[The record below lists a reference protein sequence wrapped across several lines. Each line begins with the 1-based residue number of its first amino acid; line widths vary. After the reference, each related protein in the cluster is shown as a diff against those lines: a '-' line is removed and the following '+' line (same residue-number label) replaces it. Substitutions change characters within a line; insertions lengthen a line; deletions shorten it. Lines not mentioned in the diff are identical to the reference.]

1 MLLFGDTPN
10 EGELCMLWPPDVP
23 FEAFLRRATEEGSE
37 WWSEIYWSATV
48 NQTLCLKRG
57 DIWSTAQN
65 RIYKRISGSYAVV
78 KDWSSGTKKMLH
90 GSGCD
95 DQMWQGE
102 ADLIV
107 WSPPSSIGKLTNQC
121 MVRWKWV
128 EWFSNVW
135 QKKEATR
142 QAIKEIWTGKHLTRF
157 TCEPARWISKESY
170 GYSKWK

>member
-65 RIYKRISGSYAVV
+65 KIYKRISGSYAVV

-102 ADLIV
+102 AGLIV
-107 WSPPSSIGKLTNQC
+107 WSPPAPLES
-121 MVRWKWV
+121 
-128 EWFSNVW
+128 W
-135 QKKEATR
+135 QTKAWLGGNGWNGSQMCDKKKATR

-170 GYSKWK
+170 GYSEWK

>member
-57 DIWSTAQN
+57 DFWSTAQN

-78 KDWSSGTKKMLH
+78 KDWLSGTKKCYMDRVVMIRYDKERLIWSTYHPKLH
-90 GSGCD
+90 
-95 DQMWQGE
+95 WK
-102 ADLIV
+102 V
-107 WSPPSSIGKLTNQC
+107 NQC
-121 MVRWKWV
+121 MVRWKGV
-128 EWFSNVW
+128 EWFSSVW
-135 QKKEATR
+135 QKREKIYCLGVFSCTSTTR
-142 QAIKEIWTGKHLTRF
+142 IFLLN
-157 TCEPARWISKESY
+157 
-170 GYSKWK
+170 